1 MKSFLLWGP
10 SDTCLGQVTSGSY
23 LCAVSLSCR
32 RDVSLTLRRP
42 QHIWSR
48 STAQEKK
55 KGVADASVNFIFLLQ
70 SRVVGL
76 QDSYNLSERDFR
88 VFLHAPLC

>member
-10 SDTCLGQVTSGSY
+10 SDTRLEQVTSGS
-23 LCAVSLSCR
+23 AVSLSCR

-55 KGVADASVNFIFLLQ
+55 KGVVDASVNFIFLLQ